1 MRCPRCGKQINSD
14 MLVCPICNTVIQPTD
29 QDQIFQNQQGYDQPI
44 LINQSANIQHLT
56 TQPNQTSEAKFWKN
70 SRIIWAVLVS
80 LLVVTGI
87 VILILTLM
95 SKSKLIGKW
104 KLISIDGTPTS
115 EEIIWE
121 FSDDGVLT
129 EYDADKTLTYNYS
142 IEHKSICVENSR
154 GDGTDGY
161 FTIEEQ
167 SSTLLKVKGEM
178 VLVFEKI

>member
-1 MRCPRCGKQINSD
+1 MRCPKCGKQLNSD
-14 MLVCPICNTVIQPTD
+14 IVVCPVCNTAIRQIYQNASF
-29 QDQIFQNQQGYDQPI
+29 QDQRMYDQPI
-44 LINQSANIQHLT
+44 PINQSANIHHLT

-80 LLVVTGI
+80 VLVVTGI

-95 SKSKLIGKW
+95 SKSQLIGKW

-129 EYDADKTLTYNYS
+129 EYDADQTLTYNYS
-142 IEHKSICVENSR
+142 IEHKSICVKNSR
-154 GDGTDGY
+154 QDGTDGY

-167 SSTLLKVKGEM
+167 SSTSLKIKGEM
-178 VLVFEKI
+178 VLVFDKI